1 MKKKYI
7 LSLML
12 SLVACF
18 GLTSKA
24 EAVADV
30 TGLVPVA
37 AWDFDS
43 QPNSSGLASANKG
56 SVSISFTHEGSVS
69 YVQESVDKYSLN
81 TANFTPY
88 SGAVS
93 VPPKTGLTIS
103 MLMTLGTNPN
113 GITFC
118 FRTGSN
124 DVVIRRGD
132 DAGTLLVGIGSHSA
146 EISKYLS
153 TSITNGDTEYHLVTL
168 TVEETGMALYI
179 DGVLKDSTTN
189 FTAWHKSQIL
199 AALQFGSRY
208 GGNKGVEKRGGGYI
222 ADMRIYDDIL
232 SMQQIDALVQEL
244 DLTKN
249 MYFYDIKEPFVM
261 GTDVIIDYSLHLYE
275 SKTADVSFVY
285 DTDPSF
291 SNPTTIELDTGLKA
305 GQYTA
310 ILNDF
315 NPGKTYYFKFV
326 GENDATTAESNVG
339 TFDTAIRI
347 DSSEYLKRLEIKIP
361 GYAGNT
367 VLTNFPVLVTLSE
380 ETISGFKYSECF
392 PNGSDIVCTTKNNL
406 VIPHEF
412 DAWNTEGTSYVWV
425 RIPELSG
432 KETVFYLYFGAMSQE
447 AIVEPTPEKVWVN
460 YAAVFHGESAT
471 VDATGNSDTVVASGI
486 TSITPDG
493 MVASAM
499 TKSKNNSI
507 GIQFSNPVKSM
518 ALSSVSELT
527 ISGWFKKTNSG
538 TGIVAA
544 NKNEWS
550 GSGFLALVE
559 QGTYFSA
566 SVDGTHQG
574 ASGKGALVKNE
585 WGYLAFSYE
594 NTMLKSYLNGE
605 QVYEKSDAKLVNDS
619 AQTYWALGSYTG
631 KGDDSISGDMDELR
645 VYNGVASSDWIKAE
659 YDSVMNASTFVE
671 IVDVAELNTEVP
683 VLAVPNVSKNIDGTI
698 TVTVDVSST
707 IPSTINCIVG
717 ENVFEMA
724 TDDIALPQ
732 IYSAT
737 ISGVDPGTYVA
748 RIEATSSNGSVV
760 NKSSSQFY
768 FGALNV
774 DVISSANENT
784 MESGLFRISRSEI
797 GAIEYDLAIDCIFT
811 GEGLPSTDL
820 PENMGVII
828 PAGEL
833 YVDIPVKPV
842 YSPEI
847 DHDAEVVLTTSGQY
861 IVLNSVGTMTIKNI
875 VDNVF
880 VCYVSPT
887 GDDANRGLT
896 EDTPKKTISAAVEA
910 LIPYSEGKICTVY
923 VAEGLYKNSRPVYVT
938 NAIHVLGMSET
949 ISDVVVSNS
958 IDIGWN
964 DQNQRNFI
972 LNHKDAVVAG
982 MTLQN
987 GGCLN
992 MLQGGSI
999 FIDKNGGTV
1008 SNCVIEAAYTYLN
1021 SYASGAR
1028 LEAGLV
1034 THCIFRDNLCGSDCG
1049 DWQGYARG
1057 GVLELNGT
1065 ARAENCLLENNSQY
1079 QNVSLVHLY
1088 SNSIMRNCTI
1098 INSGLS
1104 VTNAYCKEFS
1114 PLLLDSNSQAI
1125 NVVIAGVT
1133 NKIDGAAC
1141 GPTGKVANF
1150 INGAV
1155 DCDITGLGFN
1165 ENTIVGTKEDFF
1177 TNYADGN
1184 YRPKTGGVLANA
1196 GLNYEGMSLYDLT
1209 GTQQR
1214 VIGGRIDIGC
1224 YESYDA
1230 GTLLILK

>member
-1 MKKKYI
+1 MKKCIAKAFLII
-7 LSLML
+7 LGL
-12 SLVACF
+12 STIVNA
-18 GLTSKA
+18 A
-24 EAVADV
+24 EPDV

-132 DAGTLLVGIGSHSA
+132 DAGTLLVGVGSHDT

-153 TSITNGDTEYHLVTL
+153 TSITNGDTEYHLVML

-199 AALQFGSRY
+199 AGLQFGSRY
-208 GGNKGVEKRGGGYI
+208 GGNKGVEKKGGGYI
-222 ADMRIYDDIL
+222 ADIRIYDDIL

-406 VIPHEF
+406 VIPHEIN
-412 DAWNTEGTSYVWV
+412 AWNTEGTSYIWV

-447 AIVEPTPEKVWVN
+447 AIVEPTPEKVWIN

-471 VDATGNSDTVVASGI
+471 VDATGNSDTVVAPGI

-574 ASGKGALVKNE
+574 ASGKGA
-585 WGYLAFSYE
+585 
-594 NTMLKSYLNGE
+594 
-605 QVYEKSDAKLVNDS
+605 
-619 AQTYWALGSYTG
+619 
-631 KGDDSISGDMDELR
+631 
-645 VYNGVASSDWIKAE
+645 
-659 YDSVMNASTFVE
+659 
-671 IVDVAELNTEVP
+671 
-683 VLAVPNVSKNIDGTI
+683 
-698 TVTVDVSST
+698 
-707 IPSTINCIVG
+707 
-717 ENVFEMA
+717 
-724 TDDIALPQ
+724 
-732 IYSAT
+732 
-737 ISGVDPGTYVA
+737 
-748 RIEATSSNGSVV
+748 
-760 NKSSSQFY
+760 
-768 FGALNV
+768 
-774 DVISSANENT
+774 
-784 MESGLFRISRSEI
+784 
-797 GAIEYDLAIDCIFT
+797 
-811 GEGLPSTDL
+811 
-820 PENMGVII
+820 
-828 PAGEL
+828 
-833 YVDIPVKPV
+833 
-842 YSPEI
+842 
-847 DHDAEVVLTTSGQY
+847 
-861 IVLNSVGTMTIKNI
+861 
-875 VDNVF
+875 
-880 VCYVSPT
+880 
-887 GDDANRGLT
+887 
-896 EDTPKKTISAAVEA
+896 
-910 LIPYSEGKICTVY
+910 
-923 VAEGLYKNSRPVYVT
+923 
-938 NAIHVLGMSET
+938 
-949 ISDVVVSNS
+949 
-958 IDIGWN
+958 
-964 DQNQRNFI
+964 
-972 LNHKDAVVAG
+972 
-982 MTLQN
+982 
-987 GGCLN
+987 
-992 MLQGGSI
+992 
-999 FIDKNGGTV
+999 
-1008 SNCVIEAAYTYLN
+1008 
-1021 SYASGAR
+1021 
-1028 LEAGLV
+1028 
-1034 THCIFRDNLCGSDCG
+1034 
-1049 DWQGYARG
+1049 
-1057 GVLELNGT
+1057 
-1065 ARAENCLLENNSQY
+1065 
-1079 QNVSLVHLY
+1079 
-1088 SNSIMRNCTI
+1088 
-1098 INSGLS
+1098 
-1104 VTNAYCKEFS
+1104 
-1114 PLLLDSNSQAI
+1114 
-1125 NVVIAGVT
+1125 
-1133 NKIDGAAC
+1133 
-1141 GPTGKVANF
+1141 
-1150 INGAV
+1150 
-1155 DCDITGLGFN
+1155 
-1165 ENTIVGTKEDFF
+1165 
-1177 TNYADGN
+1177 
-1184 YRPKTGGVLANA
+1184 
-1196 GLNYEGMSLYDLT
+1196 
-1209 GTQQR
+1209 
-1214 VIGGRIDIGC
+1214 
-1224 YESYDA
+1224 
-1230 GTLLILK
+1230 